1 MRFDHRVVLFD
12 LDGTISDNSVGIAT
26 GIVKAMAAF
35 DIEVSHEEAAK
46 TIGPPLRITFP
57 ELGIAPHDVEAA
69 IDTYR
74 EYYND
79 VGWAENVLYPG
90 VPELIRELATGA
102 RTVATATSKPEPSAR
117 RILERFGLAGA
128 FDYIGA
134 ATLDGSRDHK
144 EDVVRHTLE
153 VIGADPAD
161 AVMIGDR
168 LHDIEGARRVGVHA
182 SIGVRWGFGEPGELE
197 DAGATL
203 IVDDISQLA
212 RALSVGGS

>member
-35 DIEVSHEEAAK
+35 GIEISHEEAAK
-46 TIGPPLRITFP
+46 TIGPPLRVTFP
-57 ELGIAPHDVEAA
+57 EMGIDPHHVEAA
-69 IDTYR
+69 VDAYR
-74 EYYND
+74 DYYHE

-90 VPELIRELATGA
+90 VSEVIHELAST
-102 RTVATATSKPEPSAR
+102 RRVLATATSKPEPSAR
-117 RILERFGLAGA
+117 RILEHFGLADV

-153 VIGADPAD
+153 VVGADPAD

-168 LHDIEGARRVGVHA
+168 LHDVEGARKAGVDA
-182 SIGVRWGFGEPGELE
+182 SIGVTWGFAEAGELE
-197 DAGATL
+197 AAGATL
-203 IVDDISQLA
+203 VVNDTIQLA
-212 RALSVGGS
+212 KALSLGGS